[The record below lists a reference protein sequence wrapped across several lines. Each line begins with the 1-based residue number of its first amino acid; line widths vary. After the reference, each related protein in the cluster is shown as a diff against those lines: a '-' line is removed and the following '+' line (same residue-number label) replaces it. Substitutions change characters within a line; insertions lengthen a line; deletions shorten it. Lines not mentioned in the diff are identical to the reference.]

1 MLEFLNQPLNGT
13 SSLILVV
20 VLVAVIFIA
29 IKLGHKKREISP
41 SSSCQ
46 NILMPPRCIFTERIS
61 TPIVRSWS
69 ASVVLSQ
76 KFMIHGQFRVPKRKK
91 VWPATYYLEQ

>member
-29 IKLGHKKREISP
+29 IKLGHKKARYLQAVP
-41 SSSCQ
+41 
-46 NILMPPRCIFTERIS
+46 
-61 TPIVRSWS
+61 VRT
-69 ASVVLSQ
+69 
-76 KFMIHGQFRVPKRKK
+76 F
-91 VWPATYYLEQ
+91 

>member
-29 IKLGHKKREISP
+29 IKLGHKKARDISKQFL
-41 SSSCQ
+41 SEHSDAATLYIYGEDLDSNSAELEC
-46 NILMPPRCIFTERIS
+46 IRGVVSKVYDPRTVPGAKAQKGVACH
-61 TPIVRSWS
+61 
-69 ASVVLSQ
+69 VL
-76 KFMIHGQFRVPKRKK
+76 
-91 VWPATYYLEQ
+91 

>member
-29 IKLGHKKREISP
+29 IRT
-41 SSSCQ
+41 
-46 NILMPPRCIFTERIS
+46 F
-61 TPIVRSWS
+61 
-69 ASVVLSQ
+69 
-76 KFMIHGQFRVPKRKK
+76 
-91 VWPATYYLEQ
+91 